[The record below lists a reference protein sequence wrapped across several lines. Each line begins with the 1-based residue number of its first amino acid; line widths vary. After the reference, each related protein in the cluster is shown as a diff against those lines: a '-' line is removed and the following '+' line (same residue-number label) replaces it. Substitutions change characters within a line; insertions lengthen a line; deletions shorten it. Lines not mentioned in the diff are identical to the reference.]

1 MRGVDKVLAWQ
12 LNLQL
17 FAAEEKT
24 EEPTPH
30 RREEVRRRG
39 QAARSAD
46 LNAAVVLLASLFV
59 LWGGHRYFLER
70 LAAISYGV
78 WGGNLDTELTVS
90 GLSTLF
96 WNKIVF
102 VAQGMLPLVAA
113 AVAAGL
119 VVNFAQVGWTVSF
132 EPLKPRLEN
141 INPARGLQ
149 RLFSRRA
156 LVDLVKALL
165 KVVLTG
171 LLVFSMIRGKLP
183 QLLLLI
189 YTGSGWQVY
198 GVVSSL
204 LLRVALAVV
213 TAYLVIAFF
222 DYLFQKRQF
231 LQQLRMTR
239 FELKEELRQTEG
251 DPHVRAR
258 LRQRQRQLARQ
269 RMMQQVPQATVV
281 VTNPTHLAVALR
293 YEEKTM
299 SAPVVVAKGANWLA
313 ERIVSVARKHRVP
326 VVQNPPV
333 AQALYRTVEVGREI
347 PPELYHAVAEILAML
362 YRARA
367 AARGL
372 AAGYQRS

>member
-1 MRGVDKVLAWQ
+1 MVEWQ

-30 RREEVRRRG
+30 RREEVRKRG

-46 LNAAVVLLASLFV
+46 LNAAAVLFASILV
-59 LWGGHRYFLER
+59 LWSGHVHFLER
-70 LAAISYGV
+70 LAALGYSV
-78 WGGNLDTELTVS
+78 WGGKAAPELTVA
-90 GLSTLF
+90 GLLSLL
-96 WNKIVF
+96 WSKAAF
-102 VAQGMLPLVAA
+102 VAQGMLPLVAVA
-113 AVAAGL
+113 LAAGL
-119 VVNFAQVGWTVSF
+119 LVNFAQVGWTVSF

-156 LVDLVKALL
+156 LVDLLKAVL

-171 LLVFSMIRGKLP
+171 ALVFFMLKGKLA

-189 YTGSGWQVY
+189 YVASGWQVY
-198 GVVSSL
+198 AVVSGL
-204 LLRVALAVV
+204 LLRAALAVV
-213 TAYLVIAFF
+213 AVYLALAFF

-299 SAPVVVAKGANWLA
+299 NAPVVVAKGVNWLA
-313 ERIVSVARKHRVP
+313 ERIISVARRHGVP

-347 PPELYHAVAEILAML
+347 PPELYHAVAEILAVL
-362 YRARA
+362 YRART
-367 AARGL
+367 AARGQ
-372 AAGYQRS
+372 AAGYRRG